1 MTKIRTALFGGSF
14 NPIHNGHIALA
25 REALHLDIA
34 DEVWLMVSPHNPLK
48 TSTGL
53 LTEELRFA
61 LAQKAL
67 ANEPHLVASDF
78 EFHLA
83 RPSYTYLTLR
93 TLTQVYPNRI
103 FSLLIGADNWLCFGR
118 WSHPGEI
125 RTHHQIW
132 VYPREGVPTIDQQHL
147 PSGVH
152 FLSSPL
158 YPYSSTEIRHA
169 IAIQCPI
176 DHMVP
181 TCIAND
187 VVRLYTP
194 LLLPHN
200 SPR

>member
-1 MTKIRTALFGGSF
+1 MTELRTALFGGSF

-25 REALHLDIA
+25 REVLHLGIA
-34 DEVWLMVSPHNPLK
+34 DEVWLMISPHNPLK
-48 TSTGL
+48 ASTGL
-53 LTEELRFA
+53 LAEKQRFA

-67 ANEPHLVASDF
+67 VNELHIVASDF
-78 EFHLA
+78 EFHLV

-93 TLTQVYPNRI
+93 ALRQTYPDRT
-103 FSLLIGADNWLCFGR
+103 FSLLIGADNWICFDR
-118 WSHPGEI
+118 WSHPDEI

-152 FLSSPL
+152 FISSPL
-158 YPYSSTEIRHA
+158 YPYSSTEIRQA
-169 IAIQCPI
+169 IATHHPI
-176 DHMVP
+176 TDMVP
-181 TCIAND
+181 ACIADD